1 MPRKTATR
9 VHRELAERESRL
21 LLKRMI
27 KKMSAAKKEKEE
39 IVETFFSPRKEWPWR
54 IALSFTDK

>member
-1 MPRKTATR
+1 
-9 VHRELAERESRL
+9 VHRDPAERESRL

-27 KKMSAAKKEKEE
+27 KTMSAAKKEKKE
-39 IVETFFSPRKEWPWR
+39 IVETFSSPHKEWPWR